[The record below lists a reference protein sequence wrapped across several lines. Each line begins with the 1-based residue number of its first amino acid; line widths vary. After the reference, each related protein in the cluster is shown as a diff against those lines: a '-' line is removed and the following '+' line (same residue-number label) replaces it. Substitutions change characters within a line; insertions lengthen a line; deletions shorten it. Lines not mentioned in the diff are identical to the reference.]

1 MTPSLRFVALL
12 FAASLGPVAVTVM
25 GIPLIVGMIPT
36 AMLLTV
42 AIADRLTGTRTPVE
56 ITRKVRSVLSV
67 GTENS
72 VTLSVRNLWAR
83 KLFAEIVDEP
93 PVDGSVSPSRPLRIV
108 VPPWKTVK
116 TEYRFTPG
124 RRGKFSFDGVWVRHS
139 SLLGLW
145 RIVRRFEL
153 ADEIQV
159 FPNIE
164 ALRRFE
170 LLARQNS
177 LAELGIRA
185 TRMKGDGTEFERM
198 REYRQGD
205 DPRRIDW
212 KTTARLSKLIVREM
226 GQERNQNI
234 MFMIDMGRMMRQTT
248 GGLSHFDYALNTAI
262 ILGHIAQQKGD
273 NVGALLFSDT
283 VKRYVPLG
291 RGRGSVEALVHAAYD
306 IEPQQVA
313 TNYRRAF
320 KQVMTRVRRR
330 SLILLMTHLVPGEDQ
345 RLIRAYT
352 QSLGQR
358 HLPLCLFF
366 KEPSLEEEV
375 MVVPS
380 TVGESFHHAAAADI
394 LLERTEGLSMLRH
407 AGVMALDA
415 LPGEYSAVA
424 ISQYLDIKARNL
436 L

>member
-12 FAASLGPVAVTVM
+12 FAASVGPVAVTVM
-25 GIPLIVGMIPT
+25 GIPLVVGMIPT
-36 AMLLTV
+36 AVLLTV
-42 AIADRLTGTRTPVE
+42 ALADRLTGTRTLME
-56 ITRKVRSVLSV
+56 ITRNVGSVLSV

-72 VTLSVRNLWAR
+72 VTLSVRNLSAR

-93 PVDGSVSPSRPLRIV
+93 PVDGAVSPSRALRV
-108 VPPWKTVK
+108 FLPPWKTVR

-164 ALRRFE
+164 ALRSFE

-205 DPRRIDW
+205 DPRHIDW
-212 KTTARLSKLIVREM
+212 KTTARLSRLIVREM

-283 VKRYVPLG
+283 VKRFVPLS
-291 RGRGSVEALVHAAYD
+291 RGRGAVEALVHAAYD
-306 IEPQQVA
+306 MEPQQVA

-320 KQVMTRVRRR
+320 KQVMSRVRRR

-345 RLIRAYT
+345 RLIRAYS
-352 QSLGQR
+352 QNLGQR

-394 LLERTEGLSMLRH
+394 LLERVEGLTMLRH

-424 ISQYLDIKARNL
+424 IGQYLDIKARNL

>member
-25 GIPLIVGMIPT
+25 GIPLIVGMLPT

-72 VTLSVRNLWAR
+72 VTLSVRNLSAK

-93 PVDGSVSPSRPLRIV
+93 PVDGSVSPSGALRVIL
-108 VPPWKTVK
+108 PPWKTVK

-394 LLERTEGLSMLRH
+394 LLERREGLSMLRH

-424 ISQYLDIKARNL
+424 IGQYLDIKARNL